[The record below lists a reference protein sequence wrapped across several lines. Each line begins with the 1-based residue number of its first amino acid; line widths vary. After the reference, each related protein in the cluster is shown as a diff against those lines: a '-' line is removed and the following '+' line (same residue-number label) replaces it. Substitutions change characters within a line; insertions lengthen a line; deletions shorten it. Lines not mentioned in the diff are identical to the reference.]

1 MINGILHY
9 ILSNNLMSIENGV
22 PVVMSIFLTLGLI
35 TLLLI
40 YIEEHVI
47 SDILEIASVITMY
60 LTIIIPIIVAIAL
73 ITISVNSTTENNY
86 GDWKEIYTNEL
97 NADVKLKSKR
107 GFLELTAGQPI
118 NTDPEKLNKNWYAK
132 LTIQKDNVT
141 VTRQVTLNK
150 DSFITNGKISKNSK
164 IVKVEYR
171 TIEGYTKSAFGQ
183 TGDFIE
189 LKDTGE
195 VRVTIE
201 PSDDEKKLNELLQ

>member
-9 ILSNNLMSIENGV
+9 ILSNDLMSIENSV

-47 SDILEIASVITMY
+47 SHILEIASVITMY
-60 LTIIIPIIVAIAL
+60 LAIIIPIIVAIAL
-73 ITISVNSTTENNY
+73 ITISVNSTTENKY

-97 NADVKLKSKR
+97 NADIKLKSTR

-118 NTDPEKLNKNWYAK
+118 NTDPEKLNENWYAK
-132 LTIQKDNVT
+132 LTIQKDNMT
-141 VTRQVTLNK
+141 VTKQVALNK
-150 DSFITNGKISKNSK
+150 DSFIKNGTITKNSK

-195 VRVTIE
+195 VLVTIE